1 MRIWRGI
8 VLACG
13 VGVAL
18 LGCGGPKEQRGATG
32 TGSAQ
37 QSLRGPV
44 NVDGSSTVFPIS
56 QALAEEFMN
65 ENSGVQVT
73 VAESGTGGGFKKF
86 GRGEIDIT
94 GASRP
99 IEPSEDETCKK
110 NGVEYIELPIAF
122 DGLTVVVNPR
132 NDWATELTVAELK
145 RIWEPGSKIDN
156 WSQVRAGF
164 PNKPLKLY
172 GPGTDSGTFDYFC
185 EAIAG
190 GKGKSRSDYTASE
203 DDNVLVQGVAGD
215 EGALGYFGIAYYE
228 ENREKIRAVKI
239 DGGNGPVE
247 PSAETVRSGQYQPL
261 SRPLFLYVNV
271 KSLEKPQVRAYVE
284 FCLSN
289 AEKLVSQVGY
299 VPLPAEAYKIAK
311 RIVAEKRTGSRFMG
325 ETAKGLKI
333 EDILAKER

>member
-1 MRIWRGI
+1 MRLWQCI
-8 VLACG
+8 A
-13 VGVAL
+13 VASVAGAAL
-18 LGCGGPKEQRGATG
+18 IGCGGPAKEESAGGQQEGPELQGAV
-32 TGSAQ
+32 S
-37 QSLRGPV
+37 
-44 NVDGSSTVFPIS
+44 VDGSSTVFPIS
-56 QALAEEFMN
+56 QALAEEFIN
-65 ENSGVQVT
+65 ENGKVNVA

-110 NGVEYIELPIAF
+110 NGVEYVELPIAF
-122 DGLTVVVNPR
+122 DGLTVVVNPK
-132 NDWATELTVAELK
+132 NDWVTDLTVAELK
-145 RIWEPGSKIDN
+145 KIWEPGSTINN

-185 EAIAG
+185 EAITG

-228 ENREKIRAVKI
+228 ENKDKIRAVKI
-239 DGGNGPVE
+239 DGGEGPVE
-247 PSAETVRSGQYQPL
+247 PNAETVRSGQYKPL

-271 KSLEKPQVRAYVE
+271 KSLDKPQVKAFVD
-284 FCLSN
+284 FALN
-289 AEKLVSQVGY
+289 HAEKLVSQVGY
-299 VPLPAEAYKIAK
+299 VPLPKEAYDLLKK
-311 RIVAEKRTGSRFMG
+311 VVADKRTGSRFMG

-333 EDILAKER
+333 EDILAKEK

>member
-1 MRIWRGI
+1 MRIWQGI

-18 LGCGGPKEQRGATG
+18 IGCGGPKKEGGAAGDGARKQTLEG
-32 TGSAQ
+32 AVS
-37 QSLRGPV
+37 
-44 NVDGSSTVFPIS
+44 VDGSSTVFPIS

-65 ENSGVQVT
+65 ENHGVNVT

-86 GRGEIDIT
+86 GRGEIDIS

-99 IEPSEDETCKK
+99 IEPSEDLTCKK

-122 DGLTVVVNPR
+122 DGLTVVVNPK
-132 NDWATELTVAELK
+132 NDWAESLTVAELK
-145 RIWEPGSKIDN
+145 KIWEPGSKINN

-185 EAIAG
+185 EAING

-228 ENREKIRAVKI
+228 ENKGKIRAVKI
-239 DGGNGPVE
+239 DGGEGPVE
-247 PSAETVRSGQYQPL
+247 PSAETVRSGRYKPL

-271 KSLEKPQVRAYVE
+271 KSLEKPQVKAYVD
-284 FCLSN
+284 FCLAN

-299 VPLPAEAYKIAK
+299 VPLPAQAYEIAK
-311 RIVAEKRTGSRFMG
+311 KIVAEKRTGSRFMG

-333 EDILAKER
+333 EDILAKEK

>member
-1 MRIWRGI
+1 MSIWRSVVVAGGI
-8 VLACG
+8 V
-13 VGVAL
+13 VAAI
-18 LGCGGPKEQRGATG
+18 GCGGPKEGA
-32 TGSAQ
+32 GSAADGSAGQ
-37 QSLRGPV
+37 ELKGAV

-65 ENSGVQVT
+65 VTPGVNVT

-99 IEPSEDETCKK
+99 IEPSEDEVCKK

-122 DGLTVVVNPR
+122 DGLTVVVNPK
-132 NDWATELTVAELK
+132 NNWADSLTVAELK

-164 PNKPLKLY
+164 PDKPLKLY

-185 EAIAG
+185 EAITG

-228 ENREKIRAVKI
+228 ENKDKIRALKI
-239 DGGNGPVE
+239 DGGDGPVE
-247 PSAETVRSGQYQPL
+247 PSPETVRSGLYKPL
-261 SRPLFLYVNV
+261 SRPLFLYVNA
-271 KSLEKPQVRAYVE
+271 KSLEKPQVKAFVD
-284 FCLSN
+284 FCLDH

-299 VPLPAEAYKIAK
+299 VPLPAEAYGAGKK
-311 RIVAEKRTGSRFMG
+311 IVAEKRTGSRFMG

-333 EDILAKER
+333 EDVLAKEK